1 MEMIEVKTIEYY
13 NNPSIY
19 RFMPEEIF
27 SILEEAFLRDSE
39 IAEVPKMLFE
49 EMINSIKNAELI
61 ELACHANTS
70 TFSRN

>member
-1 MEMIEVKTIEYY
+1 MQLIEVKTLDYY

-39 IAEVPKMLFE
+39 VAEVPKILFE
-49 EMINSIKNAELI
+49 EMIHSIKNAELTG
-61 ELACHANTS
+61 LTFRVNTS
-70 TFSRN
+70 IIYKN